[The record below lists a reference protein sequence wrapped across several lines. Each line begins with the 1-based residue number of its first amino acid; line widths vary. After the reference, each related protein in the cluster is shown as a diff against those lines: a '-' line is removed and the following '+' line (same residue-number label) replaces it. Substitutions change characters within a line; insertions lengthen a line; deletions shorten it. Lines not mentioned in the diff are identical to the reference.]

1 MPLSLFCTFCGKP
14 IEPGT
19 GLMYV
24 RNDNQR
30 FYFCS
35 RKCEKNQLVLRR
47 RARKLKWTTAYER
60 GPSPP
65 QPEKPPEE
73 ITPEAEP
80 SEKKTKPSEKKTKP
94 SEKKTKPSE
103 KKTKPSEKKVEKKSK
118 DESIEAVSEE
128 EAGPAEEVED
138 ETSEEIEDSGETETG
153 E

>member
-19 GLMYV
+19 GLMFV

-30 FYFCS
+30 YYFCS
-35 RKCEKNQLVLRR
+35 HKCEKNLLFLGRK
-47 RARKLKWTTAYER
+47 ARKLKWTTAYER

-73 ITPEAEP
+73 AASVAEP
-80 SEKKTKPSEKKTKP
+80 SEKEAPKEPED
-94 SEKKTKPSE
+94 
-103 KKTKPSEKKVEKKSK
+103 
-118 DESIEAVSEE
+118 DETSPAGVAV
-128 EAGPAEEVED
+128 EAGPQEETED
-138 ETSEEIEDSGETETG
+138 EASEEAEDSGKAETG

>member
-1 MPLSLFCTFCGKP
+1 MPLSLFCSFCGKP

-35 RKCEKNQLVLRR
+35 RKCEKNQLVLGR

-73 ITPEAEP
+73 ITPEVEP
-80 SEKKTKPSEKKTKP
+80 SEKETKPSEKKAA
-94 SEKKTKPSE
+94 
-103 KKTKPSEKKVEKKSK
+103 KKSK
-118 DESIEAVSEE
+118 EESTEAVSEE

-138 ETSEEIEDSGETETG
+138 ETSEDIEDSGETETG

>member
-80 SEKKTKPSEKKTKP
+80 SEKK
-94 SEKKTKPSE
+94 
-103 KKTKPSEKKVEKKSK
+103 VEKKSK